1 MSIRTAR
8 PPGRIVAGAL
18 GQAGLV
24 AVIAVVATVV
34 SGLAAAPAAA
44 PELPAAAV
52 SGPASD
58 SLVASAS
65 DGTVVPLAP
74 ILATWPEGYTVTGT
88 KSEPLYVEHI
98 TSTRAGSVYHLTIDV
113 KSQGESAL
121 GVQTGEVAL
130 EADGRIRW
138 IDGCTKTAA
147 ECLDDPGL
155 RGFLSQAALLSAERT
170 GSLPATGVAR
180 TLHGHP
186 VVCVSDLALHPDA
199 PPTVDGLDPC
209 FSIATGALLGH
220 YSTDSD
226 AFVGP
231 TLAEGL
237 SDLPS

>member
-8 PPGRIVAGAL
+8 RPGRIVTGVL
-18 GQAGLV
+18 GQVGLV
-24 AVIAVVATVV
+24 AVIAVVAAVV
-34 SGLAAAPAAA
+34 AGSAASRAEAPGLADADFSA
-44 PELPAAAV
+44 
-52 SGPASD
+52 GT
-58 SLVASAS
+58 ASAPV
-65 DGTVVPLAP
+65 DGSEVALAP
-74 ILATWPEGYTVTGT
+74 ILESWPEGYTVTGT

-98 TSTRAGSVYHLTIDV
+98 TSTRDGALYRLTIDV

-155 RGFLSQAALLSAERT
+155 RGFLSQAALLAAERT
-170 GSLPATGVAR
+170 GTLPATGVSR

-231 TLAEGL
+231 TLADGL
-237 SDLPS
+237 SDLPG